1 MQGKPVDIRLT
12 NTSIADRQ
20 RFMQLLVK
28 HGIKGIG
35 AYFPVQKM
43 VDTLFMQTLVEKTMG
58 VHLVLDV
65 VVMDGNNQFL
75 NHLVILYK

>member
-1 MQGKPVDIRLT
+1 MQKLVVVVRVCICKVKPVDIRLT

-35 AYFPVQKM
+35 AYFPAK
-43 VDTLFMQTLVEKTMG
+43 
-58 VHLVLDV
+58 
-65 VVMDGNNQFL
+65 DGGYFIHADLGGKRQWGSIWF
-75 NHLVILYK
+75 